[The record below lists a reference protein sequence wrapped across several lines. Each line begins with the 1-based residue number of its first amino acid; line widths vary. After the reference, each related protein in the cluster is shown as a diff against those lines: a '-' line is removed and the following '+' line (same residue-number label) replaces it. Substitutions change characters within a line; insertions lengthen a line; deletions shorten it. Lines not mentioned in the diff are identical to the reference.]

1 MSFHISLLQASLLS
15 SPLFS
20 SYVACPSPFS
30 DLLWLSSLLQ
40 PSFLLSLCCPNSSL
54 TFSFSSCLYIVWPSF
69 LWFIYLFIYLFY
81 PKVPWTT
88 FHQPPLFFNYFLTK
102 KFTDLSP
109 SPPPPIIR
117 VIENN
122 KKNKTNKQKTS
133 LKFCADIKVKKV
145 QQLH

>member
-54 TFSFSSCLYIVWPSF
+54 TFSFSSCPYIFWPSL
-69 LWFIYLFIYLFY
+69 LWFIYLFY
-81 PKVPWTT
+81 PKAPWTT
-88 FHQPPLFFNYFLTK
+88 FYQPPLFFNYFFTK
-102 KFTDLSP
+102 KFTDL

-122 KKNKTNKQKTS
+122 KEKKKKNHS

-145 QQLH
+145 QQFR